1 MIGLEQ
7 WMDIKEMRRMG
18 LSVREIAR
26 RTGHSRNTIKKLAN
40 QRTAPSFQKSVRPS
54 CLDVYKP
61 YLKAR
66 FEEFG
71 LSAVRLIDEIRPQG
85 YMGSINLVQ
94 RYLKTL
100 KEAKA
105 LSSKAT
111 VRFETAPGQ
120 QAQADWAEVGKDEAG
135 KIYAFIIVLSFS
147 RTLFVAFTRSMNT
160 RELIRCHHEAFA
172 CFGGVPSTVL
182 FDNQAQVRLPN
193 GEWNPLFA
201 DFAAHY
207 GFSVKTHRPYRPRTK
222 GKVERMVDY
231 LKDNFLRGRV
241 FAGMDDLAH
250 QGRLWQQEANRR
262 VHATTGERP
271 CDLLPREGL
280 TPVTSVAPYVIAE
293 RKARRVD
300 AEGYVSCESA
310 RYSVP
315 PEHVGQRVIVVVG
328 EQRVQVRVGDT
339 IIAEHPKAAPGE
351 CRAAKEHVEAM
362 WQRTLDR
369 SPTPVATETTVQL
382 VSGESVAA
390 APLSLYDDLVESLQ
404 PLVEVMQE
412 VA

>member
-1 MIGLEQ
+1 MIRLEQ
-7 WMDIKEMRRMG
+7 WMDIKELQRMG

-26 RTGHSRNTIKKLAN
+26 RTGHSRNTIRKLTD
-40 QRTAPSFQKSVRPS
+40 QRTAPSFHKPLRPS
-54 CLDVYKP
+54 CLDPYKP
-61 YLKAR
+61 YLKER
-66 FEEFG
+66 FENFG
-71 LSAVRLIDEIRPQG
+71 LSAVRLLGEIRPQG
-85 YMGSINLVQ
+85 YAGSINLVQ

-100 KEAKA
+100 RDAKTV
-105 LSSKAT
+105 SGRAT

-120 QAQADWAEVGKDEAG
+120 QAQADWAHVGEDELG
-135 KIYAFIIVLSFS
+135 KVYAFVMVLSFS
-147 RTLFVAFTRSMNT
+147 RMLFVEFTRSMNT
-160 RELIRCHHEAFA
+160 HELIRCHQNAFA
-172 CFGGVPSTVL
+172 YFGGIPSAVL

-207 GFSVKTHRPYRPRTK
+207 GFSIKTHRPYRPRTK

-241 FAGMDDLAH
+241 FAGFDDLAH
-250 QGRLWQQEANRR
+250 QGRLWLEESNGRI
-262 VHATTGERP
+262 HATTGERP
-271 CDLLPREGL
+271 QDLLARENL
-280 TPVTSVAPYVIAE
+280 TPFTSVAPYVLAE
-293 RKARRVD
+293 RHPRRVD

-328 EQRVQVRVGDT
+328 EQRVQVRRGDT
-339 IIAEHPKAAPGE
+339 IIAEHAKAAPGE

-362 WQRTLDR
+362 WQRTLER
-369 SPTPVATETTVQL
+369 SPSPAVAAVATEITVQL
-382 VSGESVAA
+382 VSSETVAA
-390 APLSLYDDLVESLQ
+390 TPLSLYDDLVESLQ
-404 PLVEVMQE
+404 E